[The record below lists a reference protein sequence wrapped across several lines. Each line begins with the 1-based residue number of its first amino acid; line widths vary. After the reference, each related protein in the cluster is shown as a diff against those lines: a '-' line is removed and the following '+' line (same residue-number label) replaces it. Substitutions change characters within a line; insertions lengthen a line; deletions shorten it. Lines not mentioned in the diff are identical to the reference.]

1 MTELLSYIHYFVSTY
16 WRRLN
21 ANEYIRTLTIPMP
34 VSATTCTHGD
44 ILPRMM
50 SNFQMYY
57 QIPTLHDGVKHLI
70 YHIINSLYLP
80 SPRLDDE
87 ADLASPSI
95 WQHVCD
101 TAGSVSTIRR
111 YMVRYEKQSISFS
124 TPYLLWWHT
133 LYSMLNLNFY
143 VEIV

>member
-70 YHIINSLYLP
+70 DHIINSLYLP

-95 WQHVCD
+95 
-101 TAGSVSTIRR
+101 
-111 YMVRYEKQSISFS
+111 
-124 TPYLLWWHT
+124 
-133 LYSMLNLNFY
+133 
-143 VEIV
+143 